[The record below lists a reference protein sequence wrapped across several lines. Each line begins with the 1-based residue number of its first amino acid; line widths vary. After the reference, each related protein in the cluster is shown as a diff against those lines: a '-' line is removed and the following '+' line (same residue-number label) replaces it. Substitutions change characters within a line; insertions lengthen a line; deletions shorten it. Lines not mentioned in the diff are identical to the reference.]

1 LTSALTQDID
11 LDGNVDVDSIF
22 DLARRPSG
30 HGRGMLV
37 EQSSNGVEVDVNDR
51 VNLYVAVKLKVWVD
65 VEVLVEG
72 PRSNHD
78 RPRRLVLHVLRCY
91 RSQERTAFRRR

>member
-1 LTSALTQDID
+1 LHVD
-11 LDGNVDVDSIF
+11 LPVTVAECSSRN
-22 DLARRPSG
+22 RRT
-30 HGRGMLV
+30 
-37 EQSSNGVEVDVNDR
+37 GVEVDVNDR

-78 RPRRLVLHVLRCY
+78 RPEALGSTRLEVLSVTGADRVLQTVSTSDLGY
-91 RSQERTAFRRR
+91 RM